1 MICSYEKEIKTN
13 TECALVETVLDG
25 TRKIIFGICRYVQ
38 NDKATDP
45 ERPSADS
52 FETIAD
58 NRLYGIVGSGR
69 DTKVVKVTPISA
81 AELEKVT
88 GVDSYDFGAEALEQ
102 DEWAKVVKAGSD
114 KVIKVLADHADQE
127 FIDSEVDEID

>member
-1 MICSYEKEIKTN
+1 MIGSYEKEIKTN
-13 TECALVETVLDG
+13 TECALVETLLDG

-58 NRLYGIVGSGR
+58 NRLYGIVGSGH
-69 DTKVVKVTPISA
+69 DAKVVKVTPISA
-81 AELEKVT
+81 AELEKAT
-88 GVDSYDFGAEALEQ
+88 GVDWYTSGSEALEQ

-114 KVIKVLADHADQE
+114 KVIKVLADQDEQD
-127 FIDSEVDEID
+127 FIDSEVDEIY

>member
-1 MICSYEKEIKTN
+1 MISSYENEIRTN
-13 TECALVETVLDG
+13 TECALVETLLDG

-52 FETIAD
+52 FEKIAD
-58 NRLYGIVGSGR
+58 NRLYGIVGCGH
-69 DTKVVKVTPISA
+69 DTKVVKVTPVSA
-81 AELEKVT
+81 AELEKAT
-88 GVDSYDFGAEALEQ
+88 GVDSYDFGTEALEQ

-114 KVIKVLADHADQE
+114 NVIKVLADHADQE
-127 FIDSEVDEID
+127 FLDSEVDEIY

>member
-1 MICSYEKEIKTN
+1 MICSYKKEIKTN

-52 FETIAD
+52 FETIAS
-58 NRLYGIVGSGR
+58 NRLYGIVGSGH
-69 DTKVVKVTPISA
+69 DEEIVTVTPVSA

-88 GVDSYDFGAEALEQ
+88 GVDSYDFGTEALEQ

-114 KVIKVLADHADQE
+114 KVIKVLADHAEQE